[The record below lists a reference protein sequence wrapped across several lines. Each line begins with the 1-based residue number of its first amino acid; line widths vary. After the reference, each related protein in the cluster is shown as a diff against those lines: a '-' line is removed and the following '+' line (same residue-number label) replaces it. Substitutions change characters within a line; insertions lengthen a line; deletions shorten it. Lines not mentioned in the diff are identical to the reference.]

1 MCRELPSEP
10 SPSTGT
16 HPWIMT
22 VSEAIGYQRD
32 VYGRVVFGRDA
43 LYAVARAGRVPVV
56 RVGQHRL
63 LFPRTTIDR
72 LLSGQE
78 TPAERM
84 P

>member
-1 MCRELPSEP
+1 MCEEATTVKPQPTALLPC
-10 SPSTGT
+10 
-16 HPWIMT
+16 IMT
-22 VSEAIGYQRD
+22 VPEAISYQRD

-63 LFPRTTIDR
+63 LFPKATIDR
-72 LLSGQE
+72 LLSGRE
-78 TPAERM
+78 TPAEVM